1 MFNIFRPRTFSLYLL
16 TSPFFGLCFAH
27 VFFLLLFEIF
37 GLDLIHFKGEE
48 VAWAWWG
55 LRWLRA
61 AGPPARGGPKTGWS
75 PLGRSRRAQQAG
87 SRRFW
92 IQIVSLKLFRIIFC
106 PRCCNFLEY
115 FYFKM
120 MCIKACF
127 FCLFRL
133 FLDLYLFSFWHNFV
147 FKTIFLTIK
156 LICKYF
162 AWNN

>member
-1 MFNIFRPRTFSLYLL
+1 MIFKLL
-16 TSPFFGLCFAH
+16 TKVKLHIQNVQYISPKDIFIIPVNISFFGLCFAH

-127 FCLFRL
+127 FAFLGYFWIFICSPFGVIL
-133 FLDLYLFSFWHNFV
+133 FLKPFF
-147 FKTIFLTIK
+147 
-156 LICKYF
+156 
-162 AWNN
+162 